1 MLAHARIFTSR
12 GKHMN
17 TGWARSICRLL
28 IALMI
33 WLPYQLASAGM
44 IATDQTTAV
53 STERAALAAELQS
66 LGIDAANARERVA
79 AMTDQEVRALSSEI
93 ANAPAGGGY
102 GGGSVFIILVSLHI
116 WAWYKPRHP
125 D

>member
-1 MLAHARIFTSR
+1 
-12 GKHMN
+12 MN

-33 WLPYQLASAGM
+33 WSPYQLASAGM

-66 LGIDAANARERVA
+66 LGIDAASARERVA
-79 AMTDQEVRALSSEI
+79 AMTDQEVRALAGEI
-93 ANAPAGGGY
+93 ANAPAGGVY
-102 GGGSVFIILVSLHI
+102 GEGIVFIILVSLII
-116 WAWYKPRHP
+116 WAWYKHRNPW
-125 D
+125 

>member
-1 MLAHARIFTSR
+1 
-12 GKHMN
+12 MN

-33 WLPYQLASAGM
+33 WSPYQLASAGM

-66 LGIDAANARERVA
+66 LGIDAASARERVA
-79 AMTDQEVRALSSEI
+79 AMTDQEVRALSGEI
-93 ANAPAGGGY
+93 ANAPAGGVY
-102 GGGSVFIILVSLHI
+102 GEGIVFIILVSLII
-116 WAWYKPRHP
+116 WAWYKHRNPY
-125 D
+125 

>member
-1 MLAHARIFTSR
+1 
-12 GKHMN
+12 MN

-33 WLPYQLASAGM
+33 WSPYQLASAGM

-66 LGIDAANARERVA
+66 LGIDAASARERVA

-93 ANAPAGGGY
+93 ANAPAGGVY
-102 GGGSVFIILVSLHI
+102 GEGIVFIILLSLI
-116 WAWYKPRHP
+116 IYAWYKHRNPW
-125 D
+125 